1 MSANGFS
8 VAMMSAS
15 LVTDRKSLADG
26 IHTIQ
31 YRRNAD
37 SIQWES
43 LQNEAADR
51 VVPRLFPPRGR
62 TTSVPAQFIPVCSRR
77 RPWSSGR
84 RLEQPPGDFA
94 LQQFVKRR
102 FLNPLPLPARYWQTI
117 IGRRQTA
124 L

>member
-1 MSANGFS
+1 
-8 VAMMSAS
+8 MMSAS
-15 LVTDRKSLADG
+15 LVTDRKRLADG
-26 IHTIQ
+26 IHTTQ
-31 YRRNAD
+31 YRRYAE

-43 LQNEAADR
+43 LQIGAANR
-51 VVPRLFPPRGR
+51 LVPRLFPPRGR
-62 TTSVPAQFIPVCSRR
+62 TTSVAAQFIPVCSRR

>member
-1 MSANGFS
+1 MPVIGFS

-26 IHTIQ
+26 THTIQ
-31 YRRNAD
+31 YPRNAD

-43 LQNEAADR
+43 LQNGAADR
-51 VVPRLFPPRGR
+51 VVTRLFSPRGR
-62 TTSVPAQFIPVCSRR
+62 TTSVAAQFIPVYSRP

-84 RLEQPPGDFA
+84 RLEQPPGDFS

-102 FLNPLPLPARYWQTI
+102 FLNPLPLPAR
-117 IGRRQTA
+117 
-124 L
+124 